1 MRLGS
6 TKSKIDST
14 EKSTR
19 VRVFSALSHV
29 RRVGAKHEQET
40 ERQSDQCV
48 RHRGQGRDFNVG
60 HHAEHDQYNVEREHE
75 AQTPDNLLRNANER
89 NHGGKERKNNTGMKN
104 FRGNEICGAW

>member
-75 AQTPDNLLRNANER
+75 AQTPDDLLRKRKGEENDK
-89 NHGGKERKNNTGMKN
+89 GKIASMKI
-104 FRGNEICGAW
+104 GVTKYCA